1 MKEKMRKL
9 SQHKLVVF
17 EISKEEHL
25 SRLRCEK
32 CSVISSTRNSTY
44 CRFQATL
51 YCTVVATLLDGDT
64 IQYYNGNADGNGSE
78 THVTETC
85 TSVRKR
91 RMGSSVRILLG
102 VGTE

>member
-1 MKEKMRKL
+1 MSFQVRVIRRTADFR
-9 SQHKLVVF
+9 QHF
-17 EISKEEHL
+17 
-25 SRLRCEK
+25 
-32 CSVISSTRNSTY
+32 
-44 CRFQATL
+44 
-51 YCTVVATLLDGDT
+51 TVVATLLDGDT

-91 RMGSSVRILLG
+91 RLRSSVRILLG